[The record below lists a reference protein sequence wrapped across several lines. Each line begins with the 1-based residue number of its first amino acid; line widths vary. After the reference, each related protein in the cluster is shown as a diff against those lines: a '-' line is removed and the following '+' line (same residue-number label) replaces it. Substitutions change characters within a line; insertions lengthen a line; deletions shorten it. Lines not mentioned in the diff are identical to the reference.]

1 MAQKATASTAVPG
14 EGAHPKAFPPLDA
27 TTFAPQ
33 LFWLAL
39 TFGLLYVLLK
49 RFALPRVG
57 EILDERQARIQRD
70 LDKAEA
76 LKVETQQALAGYEQS
91 LSDARGRAQG
101 IAADVRNK
109 LMQEVDGERAKIDAE
124 IARQAA
130 DAEARIDGSK
140 QKALS
145 NVNDIATDTASAIVA
160 KLLGKEV
167 SRDEIQSAL
176 SRAGK

>member
-27 TTFAPQ
+27 TTFVPQ

-101 IAADVRNK
+101 IASDVRNK

-167 SRDEIQSAL
+167 SRDEIQNAL

>member
-1 MAQKATASTAVPG
+1 MAEKATASTAVPG
-14 EGAHPKAFPPLDA
+14 EGAHPKAFPPLDS
-27 TTFAPQ
+27 TTFVPQ

-57 EILDERQARIQRD
+57 EIIEERQARIQRD

-76 LKVETQQALAGYEQS
+76 LKTETQQALAGYEQS
-91 LSDARGRAQG
+91 LSEARSRAQG
-101 IAADVRNK
+101 LASDVRGK
-109 LMQEVDGERAKIDAE
+109 LMQEVDGERARIDAE
-124 IARQAA
+124 IARQTA
-130 DAEARIDGSK
+130 DAEERIRGSK
-140 QKALS
+140 DKALS
-145 NVNDIATDTASAIVA
+145 SVNDIAAETAGAIVA

-176 SRAGK
+176 SRPAK

>member
-70 LDKAEA
+70 LDKAEG

-101 IAADVRNK
+101 IASDVRNK

>member
-33 LFWLAL
+33 LFWLAV

-76 LKVETQQALAGYEQS
+76 LKVETQQALSGYEQS

-101 IAADVRNK
+101 IASDVRNK
-109 LMQEVDGERAKIDAE
+109 LLQEVDGERAKIDAE

-145 NVNDIATDTASAIVA
+145 NVNDIATETASAIVA

>member
-70 LDKAEA
+70 LDKAEG

-109 LMQEVDGERAKIDAE
+109 LMQEIDGERAKIDAE

>member
-70 LDKAEA
+70 LDKAEG

>member
-1 MAQKATASTAVPG
+1 MAEKATASTAVPG
-14 EGAHPKAFPPLDA
+14 EGAHLKAVPPLDA

-57 EILDERQARIQRD
+57 EILQERQARIQRD

-76 LKVETQQALAGYEQS
+76 LKTETQQALAGYEQA
-91 LSDARGRAQG
+91 LSDARSRAQTM
-101 IAADVRNK
+101 AADVRGK

-124 IARQAA
+124 IARQTA
-130 DAEARIDGSK
+130 DAEERIRGSK
-140 QKALS
+140 DKALTS
-145 NVNDIATDTASAIVA
+145 VNDIAAETAGAIVA
-160 KLLGKEV
+160 KLLGTDV
-167 SRDEIQSAL
+167 GRDEIQSAL
-176 SRAGK
+176 SRPAK

>member
-27 TTFAPQ
+27 TTFVPQ

-101 IAADVRNK
+101 IASDVRNK